1 MRLVIRHK
9 LDEELVSGGDHGG
22 GGDLP
27 AVLPHQLAALVHPVS
42 HLHVII
48 PEGRETRGGRG
59 SVVKHLSGFGCNFLF
74 FFARRLL
81 LPCYCEVV

>member
-22 GGDLP
+22 GRDLP
-27 AVLPHQLAALVHPVS
+27 TVLPHQLAALVHAVS

-48 PEGRETRGGRG
+48 PGVGGGQKGER
-59 SVVKHLSGFGCNFLF
+59 
-74 FFARRLL
+74 ARR
-81 LPCYCEVV
+81 